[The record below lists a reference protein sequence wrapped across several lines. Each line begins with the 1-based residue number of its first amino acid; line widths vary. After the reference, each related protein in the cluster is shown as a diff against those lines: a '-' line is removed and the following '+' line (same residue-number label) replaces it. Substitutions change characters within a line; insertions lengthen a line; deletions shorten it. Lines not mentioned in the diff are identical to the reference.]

1 MKAYL
6 AVDIGASSGR
16 HIVGWIEN
24 GELCTEEIYRFPNQ
38 MDEVEGHLTWDTD
51 RLVSEVKEGLRLS
64 LEKYPDLVSMSV
76 DTWGV
81 DYVLMRGDTEVKP
94 TYAYRDSRTE
104 ESIPEVHKIIPFE
117 ELYSRTGIQF
127 NSFNTIYQLYHDKM
141 SGRLDGV
148 TDFLMIPE
156 YIMYKLTGV
165 KKKEFTNATTGALV
179 NANTLKIDGEII
191 NRLGLPESFIAELSM
206 PGETVGRLT
215 PEVRAEVGGDLE
227 VVLCATHDTGS
238 AVEAIPMV
246 TDSPYISSGTWSL
259 LGVKTPTPLTDE
271 KSRESGYSNEGGVGY
286 NRYQINI
293 TGMWIIQCLR
303 AELCPDKSFV
313 DIAKMAATSKF
324 ESIFNVNDGSFLA
337 PKSMKDAI
345 SSYFTERGKAAPTEM
360 ADYFNSAYHSLAYC
374 YNDAIVDLEANTG
387 RAYSEI
393 YIVGGGAKN
402 GYLNTLT
409 EEYTSRRVVAL
420 PIEATAI
427 GNLRVQM
434 KRNGEEI

>member
-16 HIVGWIEN
+16 HIVGWMEN
-24 GELCTEEIYRFPNQ
+24 GELFTEEIYRFPNE
-38 MDEVEGHLTWDTD
+38 MNEVNGHLTWDTD
-51 RLVSEVKEGLRLS
+51 RLVREVKEGLRLS

-313 DIAKMAATSKF
+313 DIAKMAAKSKF
-324 ESIFNVNDGSFLA
+324 EGIFNVNDGAFLA

>member
-24 GELCTEEIYRFPNQ
+24 GELCTEEIYRFPNE
-38 MDEVEGHLTWDTD
+38 MTEVNGHLTWDTD
-51 RLVSEVKEGLRLS
+51 RLVREVKAGLRLS

-156 YIMYKLTGV
+156 YVMYKLTGV
-165 KKKEFTNATTGALV
+165 KRREFTNATTGALV

-191 NRLGLPESFIAELSM
+191 GRLGLPESFIAELSM

-303 AELCPDKSFV
+303 AEFCPDKSFV

-324 ESIFNVNDGSFLA
+324 EGIFNVNDGAFLA

-345 SSYFTERGKAAPTEM
+345 SFYFTERGKAAPTDM
-360 ADYFNSAYHSLAYC
+360 ADYFNTAYHSLAYC

-387 RAYSEI
+387 RCYSDI

-409 EEYTSRRVVAL
+409 EKYTSRRVVAL

-427 GNLRVQM
+427 GNLRVQI

>member
-1 MKAYL
+1 
-6 AVDIGASSGR
+6 
-16 HIVGWIEN
+16 
-24 GELCTEEIYRFPNQ
+24 
-38 MDEVEGHLTWDTD
+38 
-51 RLVSEVKEGLRLS
+51 VKR
-64 LEKYPDLVSMSV
+64 
-76 DTWGV
+76 
-81 DYVLMRGDTEVKP
+81 R
-94 TYAYRDSRTE
+94 
-104 ESIPEVHKIIPFE
+104 
-117 ELYSRTGIQF
+117 
-127 NSFNTIYQLYHDKM
+127 
-141 SGRLDGV
+141 
-148 TDFLMIPE
+148 
-156 YIMYKLTGV
+156 
-165 KKKEFTNATTGALV
+165 EFTNATTGALV

-324 ESIFNVNDGSFLA
+324 ESIFNVNDGAFLA

-345 SSYFTERGKAAPTEM
+345 SSYFTERGKARRLLH
-360 ADYFNSAYHSLAYC
+360 DS
-374 YNDAIVDLEANTG
+374 
-387 RAYSEI
+387 
-393 YIVGGGAKN
+393 GGKN
-402 GYLNTLT
+402 GAFQLGNSINKMTRRFVHVTLHVFHGGNRGT
-409 EEYTSRRVVAL
+409 GQTSKVYHDRPQLLLLLFRQGELVRRQSHGRQAGQEARL
-420 PIEATAI
+420 PRCFRCWWT
-427 GNLRVQM
+427 L
-434 KRNGEEI
+434 

>member
-24 GELCTEEIYRFPNQ
+24 GELFTEEIYRLPNE
-38 MDEVEGHLTWDTD
+38 MNEVNGHLTWDTD
-51 RLVSEVKEGLRLS
+51 RLVREVKEGLRLS
-64 LEKYPDLVSMSV
+64 LEKYPDLVSMSI

-156 YIMYKLTGV
+156 YVMYKLTGV

-179 NANTLKIDGEII
+179 NADTLKMDGEII
-191 NRLGLPESFIAELSM
+191 RRLGLPESFITELSM

-215 PEVRAEVGGDLE
+215 PEVVAEVGGDIE

-259 LGVKTPTPLTDE
+259 LGVKTPHPITDA

-303 AELCPDKSFV
+303 AEFCPDKSFV
-313 DIAKMAATSKF
+313 DIAKMAAKSKF
-324 ESIFNVNDGSFLA
+324 EGIFNVNDGTFLA

-345 SSYFTERGKAAPTEM
+345 LSYFTERGKAAPTEM

-409 EEYTSRRVVAL
+409 EKYTSRRVVAL

-434 KRNGEEI
+434 KRNGEDI

>member
-1 MKAYL
+1 
-6 AVDIGASSGR
+6 
-16 HIVGWIEN
+16 
-24 GELCTEEIYRFPNQ
+24 
-38 MDEVEGHLTWDTD
+38 
-51 RLVSEVKEGLRLS
+51 
-64 LEKYPDLVSMSV
+64 
-76 DTWGV
+76 
-81 DYVLMRGDTEVKP
+81 
-94 TYAYRDSRTE
+94 
-104 ESIPEVHKIIPFE
+104 
-117 ELYSRTGIQF
+117 
-127 NSFNTIYQLYHDKM
+127 M

-156 YIMYKLTGV
+156 YVMYKLTGV
-165 KKKEFTNATTGALV
+165 KKREFTNATTGALV
-179 NANTLKIDGEII
+179 NADTLKIDGEII

-206 PGETVGRLT
+206 PGETIGRLT
-215 PEVRAEVGGDLE
+215 PEVRAEVGGDIE

-313 DIAKMAATSKF
+313 DIAKMAAKSKF
-324 ESIFNVNDGSFLA
+324 EGIFNVNDGAFLA

-409 EEYTSRRVVAL
+409 EKYTSRRVVAL

>member
-24 GELCTEEIYRFPNQ
+24 GELRTEEIYRFPNE
-38 MDEVEGHLTWDTD
+38 MNEVNGHLTWDTD
-51 RLVSEVKEGLRLS
+51 RLVREVKAGLRLS

-165 KKKEFTNATTGALV
+165 KRREFTNATTGALV

-191 NRLGLPESFIAELSM
+191 GRLGLPESFIAELSM

-303 AELCPDKSFV
+303 AEFCPDKSFV

-324 ESIFNVNDGSFLA
+324 EGIFNVNDGAFLA

-345 SSYFTERGKAAPTEM
+345 SFYFTERGKAAPTDM
-360 ADYFNSAYHSLAYC
+360 ADYFNTAYHSLAYC

-387 RAYSEI
+387 RCYSDI

-409 EEYTSRRVVAL
+409 EKYTSRRVVAL

-427 GNLRVQM
+427 GNLRVQI